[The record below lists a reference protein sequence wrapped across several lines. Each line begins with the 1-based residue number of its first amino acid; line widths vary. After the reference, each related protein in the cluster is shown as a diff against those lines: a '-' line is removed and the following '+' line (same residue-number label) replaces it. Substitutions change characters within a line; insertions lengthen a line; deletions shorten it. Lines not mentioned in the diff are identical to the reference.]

1 MFQPVK
7 EGRSILKKTKGM
19 AKKTTKYVFNQHT
32 LQFEKAIEPISRKL
46 LKIFSFLSTA
56 LVSGLIVFFI
66 FHKYIPSPNE
76 KLLAKELQEVRSKY
90 TIMSEEMDLMS
101 KALTNIQ
108 RRDADVHRQLLGMDP
123 IDEDIWNGGK
133 GGHDLYD
140 EYRNLPTTGE
150 VVGKTTE
157 MMEKLER
164 QLVLQSQSLDKLQEA
179 ASHKEDMLAS
189 IPSIK
194 PVRVDQLNKSLRF
207 LSGFGMRLHPIH
219 KIHKMHTGI
228 DFSAPKGTPIQVTGN
243 GRVIDIESNYS
254 GYGKCVKVDH
264 GFGYVTLYAHMD
276 RIDVKIGQELKKGN
290 QLGVIGS
297 TGTSTAP
304 HCHYEVR
311 YKGSPINPINFC
323 LDNLSPSEYQE
334 LVKLSEQQNQSLD

>member
-1 MFQPVK
+1 
-7 EGRSILKKTKGM
+7 M
-19 AKKTTKYVFNQHT
+19 ARKTTKYTFNQHT
-32 LQFEKAIEPISRKL
+32 LQFEKAVEPIKVKL
-46 LKIFSFLSTA
+46 FKIFSFFSTA
-56 LVSGLIVFFI
+56 LVSGLIVFFV
-66 FHKYIPSPNE
+66 FHKYLPSPNE
-76 KLLAKELQEVRSKY
+76 KILVKELESVKQHYNV
-90 TIMSEEMDLMS
+90 MSDQMDLMS

-123 IDEDIWNGGK
+123 IDEDVWNGGK

-140 EYRNLPTTGE
+140 EFRNLPTSGE
-150 VVGKTTE
+150 IVGKASE
-157 MMEKLER
+157 KMERMER
-164 QLVLQSQSLDKLQEA
+164 QLVLQSKSLDILQASA
-179 ASHKEDMLAS
+179 AKKEDMLAS

-219 KIHKMHTGI
+219 KIMKMHAGI

-243 GRVIDIESNYS
+243 GKVVEIENNYS
-254 GYGKCVKVDH
+254 GYGKSVRIDH
-264 GFGYVTLYAHMD
+264 GFGYVSLYAHMD
-276 RIDVKIGQELKKGN
+276 RVDVKVGQELKKGN
-290 QLGVIGS
+290 QIGVIGS

-311 YKGSPINPINFC
+311 YKGTPINPINFC

>member
-1 MFQPVK
+1 
-7 EGRSILKKTKGM
+7 M
-19 AKKTTKYVFNQHT
+19 AGKPTKYVYNQHT
-32 LQFEKAIEPISRKL
+32 LQFEKAVEGINVKL
-46 LKIFSFLSTA
+46 FRIFSFLSTA

-66 FHKYIPSPNE
+66 FHKYLPSPNE
-76 KLLAKELQEVRSKY
+76 KLLIKELETVKDHY
-90 TIMSEEMDLMS
+90 AIMSDQLELMS

-108 RRDADVHRQLLGMDP
+108 QRDADVHRQLVGMDP

-140 EYRNLPTTGE
+140 DFRNLPTSGE
-150 VVGKTTE
+150 LVGRTSQK
-157 MMEKLER
+157 MEQLER
-164 QLVLQSQSLDKLQEA
+164 QLVLQSKSLDKLQEV
-179 ASHKEDMLAS
+179 ASHKEEMLAS

-194 PVRVDQLNKSLRF
+194 PVRVDKLNKGLRF

-219 KIHKMHTGI
+219 KIVKIHAGI

-243 GRVIDIESNYS
+243 GKVVDIESNYS

-264 GFGYVTLYAHMD
+264 GYGYVTLYAHMD

-290 QLGVIGS
+290 PIGVIGS

-311 YKGSPINPINFC
+311 YKGTAINPINFC
-323 LDNLSPSEYQE
+323 LDNLTPSEYQE
-334 LVKLSEQQNQSLD
+334 LVKMSEQQNQSLD

>member
-1 MFQPVK
+1 
-7 EGRSILKKTKGM
+7 M
-19 AKKTTKYVFNQHT
+19 AGKPTKYVYNQHT
-32 LQFEKAIEPISRKL
+32 LQFEKAVEAINVKL
-46 LKIFSFLSTA
+46 FRIFSFLSTA

-66 FHKYIPSPNE
+66 FHKYLPSPNE
-76 KLLAKELQEVRSKY
+76 KLLIKELETVKDHY
-90 TIMSEEMDLMS
+90 AIMSDQLDLMS
-101 KALTNIQ
+101 KALNNIQ
-108 RRDADVHRQLLGMDP
+108 QRDADVHRQLVGMDP

-140 EYRNLPTTGE
+140 DFRNLPSAGE
-150 VVGKTTE
+150 LVGRTSQK
-157 MMEKLER
+157 MEQLER
-164 QLVLQSQSLDKLQEA
+164 QLVMQSKSLDKLQEVA
-179 ASHKEDMLAS
+179 IHKEEMLAS

-194 PVRVDQLNKSLRF
+194 PVRVDKLNKGLRF

-219 KIHKMHTGI
+219 KIVKIHAGI

-243 GRVIDIESNYS
+243 GKVVDIESNYS

-264 GFGYVTLYAHMD
+264 GYGYVTLYAHMD

-290 QLGVIGS
+290 PIGVIGS

-311 YKGSPINPINFC
+311 YKGTAINPINFC

-334 LVKLSEQQNQSLD
+334 LVKMSEQQNQSLD